1 MYISIKHLDR
11 KYLQPND
18 MKIPEF
24 LPITLFFKSI
34 VEMSKDFEAHFKGG
48 KQFLVKAS
56 LAVKKSNR
64 KANFKHKQNVFK
76 PKVKT

>member
-18 MKIPEF
+18 MKTPEF
-24 LPITLFFKSI
+24 VSKTLVFIFI

-48 KQFLVKAS
+48 KQFLVDCS
-56 LAVKKSNR
+56 
-64 KANFKHKQNVFK
+64 
-76 PKVKT
+76 